1 MDITSAMLNALS
13 IGVDD
18 GREIENGMVS
28 KMSKNYFKY
37 VLERGGGHL
46 YTPVDLN
53 WFQRF
58 MYRLSGHKVTKIT
71 DGYFDDVR
79 NDNKKTT
86 VSLEIKF

>member
-1 MDITSAMLNALS
+1 
-13 IGVDD
+13 
-18 GREIENGMVS
+18 MVF
-28 KMSKNYFKY
+28 KMGKNYFKY

-71 DGYFDDVR
+71 DDYFDTFVDAA
-79 NDNKKTT
+79 KKTN
-86 VSLEIKF
+86 VDIKIKLLIG